1 MQRTSKGDCKAPEI
15 VQGEA
20 IHGWRFIPVGS
31 CPQGTLIGESFVFRN
46 EWIRLVMILV
56 GALPGCGWVD
66 VSTFGIGDE
75 YDSIRL

>member
-31 CPQGTLIGESFVFRN
+31 CPQGTLIGEFFLVLYWEQVDLPCDDSCGRTS
-46 EWIRLVMILV
+46 RLWV
-56 GALPGCGWVD
+56 GRRQYIW
-66 VSTFGIGDE
+66 
-75 YDSIRL
+75 YW